1 MIPLHRGKLIF
12 ILLFGSFFIMMK
24 TMPHLFNK
32 WMKILAENIS
42 IIVMFLGGAIF
53 FISGLL
59 FSFAIITKKE
69 TKSSY
74 ATVNLPWYK
83 GKVLMPDWVGNII
96 GAVVCLSVGTYLLY
110 LWIQWD
116 IFSNF

>member
-1 MIPLHRGKLIF
+1 MD
-12 ILLFGSFFIMMK
+12 
-24 TMPHLFNK
+24 
-32 WMKILAENIS
+32 ENIGS
-42 IIVMFLGGAIF
+42 KYFYSCYVCRWSNF

-83 GKVLMPDWVGNII
+83 GKVLMPGWVGNII

-110 LWIQWD
+110 LWAQWD